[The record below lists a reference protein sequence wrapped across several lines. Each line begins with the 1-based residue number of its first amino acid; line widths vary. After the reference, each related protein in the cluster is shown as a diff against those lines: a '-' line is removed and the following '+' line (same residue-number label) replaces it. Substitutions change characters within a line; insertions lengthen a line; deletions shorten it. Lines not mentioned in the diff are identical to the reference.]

1 MWKSVCSAA
10 TPSGDSPMFV
20 LTPDSDLMRRFR
32 NRPVAIAIIVLPLL
46 LASSFS
52 TFSQRNTDRANT
64 KEFPVRDLLRLPGK
78 LLSELKTTRPNSD
91 LKLTGYRVEEVQL
104 LPNLTAE
111 IRGQQVAVNKA
122 WRVTIQGGPFNVRA
136 LPAVVWIDDQIVGNG
151 IENETLSQ
159 ITAITFD
166 SSLIREGGPISIS
179 YGNDK
184 ETRRTFPQGIQF
196 RRGGENQ

>member
-1 MWKSVCSAA
+1 M
-10 TPSGDSPMFV
+10 
-20 LTPDSDLMRRFR
+20 MRRFR

-52 TFSQRNTDRANT
+52 TFSQRNTDRGNA
-64 KEFPVRDLLRLPGK
+64 KEFPVRELLKLPGK
-78 LLSELKTTRPNSD
+78 LLSEAKTTRPNSD

-104 LPNLTAE
+104 PQSLTAE

-122 WRVTIQGGPFNVRA
+122 WRVTIQGGPFPVRA
-136 LPAVVWIDDQIVGNG
+136 MPAVVWIDDQIVGNG

-166 SSLIREGGPISIS
+166 SSLIREGGVVSIS
-179 YGNDK
+179 YGEDK
-184 ETRRTFPQGIQF
+184 EGRVRISQRLRLTRE
-196 RRGGENQ
+196 GGNQ